1 MFTKNII
8 TFAKPFQIGCFIPY
22 CELTIQLIMAYSSPK
37 QRKDS
42 FFNLHFTSTISISLV
57 LFMVGLI
64 TFLFLLTKEIATFTK
79 EHVTLSIILKENTS
93 DQDIKRLQNYL
104 TATDFTKRQEYIS
117 KETALAEHVK
127 GLGEDPTELL
137 GFNPLRAS
145 IEVYLNAEYAQTD
158 SIEQIE
164 KKLQSFKSIEE
175 FVYQKDM
182 IQMLNENVSRV
193 SIILSSIAIILLFIS
208 IVLINNTIRISVY
221 SKRFIINTMKLVGA
235 RALFIRKPFLQRS
248 LINSIVAAL
257 IALVLLGV
265 AVWYV
270 QSEIG
275 DAMNLYQW
283 HIILPVSA
291 VVIAFSFCI
300 TMLSTF
306 FGVNRYLHMKT
317 DDLYYI

>member
-1 MFTKNII
+1 
-8 TFAKPFQIGCFIPY
+8 
-22 CELTIQLIMAYSSPK
+22 
-37 QRKDS
+37 
-42 FFNLHFTSTISISLV
+42 
-57 LFMVGLI
+57 
-64 TFLFLLTKEIATFTK
+64 
-79 EHVTLSIILKENTS
+79 
-93 DQDIKRLQNYL
+93 
-104 TATDFTKRQEYIS
+104 
-117 KETALAEHVK
+117 
-127 GLGEDPTELL
+127 
-137 GFNPLRAS
+137 
-145 IEVYLNAEYAQTD
+145 
-158 SIEQIE
+158 
-164 KKLQSFKSIEE
+164 
-175 FVYQKDM
+175 M

-283 HIILPVSA
+283 HIIL
-291 VVIAFSFCI
+291 ILI
-300 TMLSTF
+300 
-306 FGVNRYLHMKT
+306 
-317 DDLYYI
+317 

>member
-1 MFTKNII
+1 MQNLFKLGVLYPIANSQQKLII
-8 TFAKPFQIGCFIPY
+8 
-22 CELTIQLIMAYSSPK
+22 MYSGPK

-79 EHVTLSIILKENTS
+79 EHVTLSIILKDNTS
-93 DQDIKRLQNYL
+93 EKDVTRLQNYL
-104 TATDFTKRQEYIS
+104 SATEFTKKQEYIS
-117 KETALAEHVK
+117 KATALEEHIK

-137 GFNPLRAS
+137 GFNPLRPS
-145 IEVYLNAEYAQTD
+145 IEVYLNADYAQTD

-182 IQMLNENVSRV
+182 IQMLNENVSKV

-235 RALFIRKPFLQRS
+235 RALFIRRPFLRRS
-248 LINSIVAAL
+248 FINSIVSAC
-257 IALVLLGV
+257 IALVFLGG
-265 AVWYV
+265 AVYYV
-270 QSEIG
+270 QSEVG
-275 DAMNLYQW
+275 DAMSLYQW
-283 HIILPVSA
+283 SIILPVCA
-291 VVIAFSFCI
+291 VVFSFSFLI
-300 TMLSTF
+300 MMLSTF